1 MHACRRAQGA
11 AHNARAHSCVCA
23 CSCTSARWYRLMHA
37 RINTLPARARALRA
51 PTRSQAHVRRSTC
64 VHTACRATHKARRC
78 SFRTVLAS
86 HVWRP
91 VASTLHSRHGRVHN
105 SASQQCIPHGVDLCS
120 YIVAGAVAVLAASY
134 ASVPLYRLYCQST
147 GKMRLLPLFYP
158 SQPRQ
163 GTRRAYSHILLGAV
177 RVPTMPSASLLR
189 GCLLGLSSSGTQC
202 DLCCLACRTVPLR
215 RRFGRPR
222 DCDDA

>member
-1 MHACRRAQGA
+1 MHPLARKHTCAEARVSTQHAEQHTRQGGA
-11 AHNARAHSCVCA
+11 PSGLSSPLMYGGRLLQRCTAGTAECTIARPS
-23 CSCTSARWYRLMHA
+23 
-37 RINTLPARARALRA
+37 
-51 PTRSQAHVRRSTC
+51 
-64 VHTACRATHKARRC
+64 
-78 SFRTVLAS
+78 
-86 HVWRP
+86 
-91 VASTLHSRHGRVHN
+91 
-105 SASQQCIPHGVDLCS
+105 SASHGVDLCS

-189 GCLLGLSSSGTQC
+189 GCLLGLSSSGSQC
-202 DLCCLACRTVPLR
+202 DLRCLACRTVPLR